1 MADGGGGGG
10 GVGLLCLEKL
20 AFFRGGG
27 LGGASEPSGESPG
40 VIGVV
45 QVVELPSAIE
55 WLPLLLPVS
64 GEKETDGSGGAGG
77 SGALDGTF
85 LGAESPGNDC
95 CRC

>member
-1 MADGGGGGG
+1 MADGGG

-45 QVVELPSAIE
+45 QVVEVPSAIE
-55 WLPLLLPVS
+55 WLLLLPVS
-64 GEKETDGSGGAGG
+64 GEKETDGSGGAG
-77 SGALDGTF
+77 SGALEGTF